1 MTWEWPWSK
10 IPEAVKVVQYSEQA
24 GPYQPTSLTTFTEF
38 APIEYIQSSVSS
50 VSVNVSRLFSSSP
63 PLANQA
69 EDSCSWYSRL
79 NPFSQ
84 CNTITKGVTTKV
96 AEAGSFLQSTM
107 FKIVILVVVTAVIA
121 LVGMSYIQAKG
132 VQLAK

>member
-10 IPEAVKVVQYSEQA
+10 TPEAVKVVQYSENV
-24 GPYQPTSLTTFTEF
+24 GPYQPQSFTHNTEF

-50 VSVNVSRLFSSSP
+50 VSANVSRLFSSSP
-63 PLANQA
+63 SVVSQA
-69 EDSCSWYSRL
+69 EDPCQWYSRL

-96 AEAGSFLQSTM
+96 QEVGSFLQSTM
-107 FKIVILVVVTAVIA
+107 FKILIIVTLTAVIA